1 LLTECSGNRLQILP
15 DEFEDGRAQKA
26 FLGVKDLSVDEMLLS
41 WEEIC
46 LLARQFK
53 DIMTLDASL
62 NDFLTLPTL
71 GLSSLLPT
79 TLTSLKLEYNG
90 FSSLSDLLPLTGLTS
105 LKTLHLKGNHI
116 STICAESQN
125 KMPVFGAQLHY
136 IDLSYNHITSW
147 AFVDLLPVIFPGM
160 TALRISHNSVYEV
173 VVKAGDAATSVDE
186 GYMLALARLA
196 NLRSLNFSTITTADR
211 TNAEMFYLSRIG
223 KEMAAVPESEE
234 HAITSKH
241 RRYAELCEIYGT
253 PVVVRAGKA
262 INPDLLEARLIKFTF
277 YLAGS
282 TVVGQT
288 ETKVQEIPRGFDMY
302 RIKGIVGKLFG
313 LRPLGLRLI
322 WETGEWDPV
331 AGYEDEEE
339 DSEDE
344 EGSDAVDAAAESRR
358 EMGKWMR
365 REVEL
370 EDGTRQVG
378 FCVDGMEARV
388 RIELR

>member
-1 LLTECSGNRLQILP
+1 
-15 DEFEDGRAQKA
+15 
-26 FLGVKDLSVDEMLLS
+26 MLLS

-53 DIMTLDASL
+53 DITTLDASL
-62 NDFLTLPTL
+62 NDFLTLPAV

-90 FSSLSDLLPLTGLTS
+90 FSSLSDLSPLTALTS

-125 KMPVFGAQLHY
+125 EMPVFGAQLNY

-147 AFVDLLPVIFPGM
+147 AFVDLLPAVFPGM

-186 GYMLALARLA
+186 GYMLALARIA

-223 KEMAAVPESEE
+223 KEMAAVPESDE
-234 HAITSKH
+234 HAVTSKH
-241 RRYAELCEIYGT
+241 RRYAELCEIYGA

-282 TVVGQT
+282 AVEGQT
-288 ETKVQEIPRGFDMY
+288 ETKTQEIPRGFDIY

-344 EGSDAVDAAAESRR
+344 EDSDTVDATVESHR

-378 FCVDGMEARV
+378 FCLDGMEARV
-388 RIELR
+388 RVELR